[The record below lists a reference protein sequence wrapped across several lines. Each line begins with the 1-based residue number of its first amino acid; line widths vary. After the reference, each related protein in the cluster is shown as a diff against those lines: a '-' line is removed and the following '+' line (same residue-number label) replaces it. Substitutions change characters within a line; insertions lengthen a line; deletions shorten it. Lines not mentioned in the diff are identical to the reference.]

1 MNRWM
6 WGILILVVLMASCT
20 TGTKMN
26 KSKVS
31 ASQFYQRGDYAQALA
46 LWQSE
51 LDGCAK
57 KGMVDNC
64 PVNTPAAFA
73 YIKLGNDQKAIE
85 LLKRAAYT
93 NTAPDSAYLALA
105 DIYHREDNLSL
116 EMLSLQDYVSHFPKG
131 KELNM
136 VNSRLFKIYV
146 KSQNWESAENQWTT
160 LLPKYKED
168 REYLHDYFTINQA
181 LKNDEVCD
189 SVAENLLEINGNDV
203 LALSWLGKK
212 YYRLAEDAYQSEMKA
227 YEDNKTRKQY
237 AKLLK
242 ALDQIT
248 ITYQTSLK
256 YFKTLY
262 KLVPEPATANYL
274 SHIYNR
280 LSDKEKAEYYG
291 KLAEK

>member
-1 MNRWM
+1 MKRWM
-6 WGILILVVLMASCT
+6 WGILSLMVLIAGCT
-20 TGTKMN
+20 TGTKM
-26 KSKVS
+26 KKPKVS
-31 ASQFYQRGDYAQALA
+31 ASQFYQKGDYTQALS

-51 LDGCAK
+51 LDVCAK

-64 PVNTPAAFA
+64 PANTPAAFA

-85 LLKRAAYT
+85 LLKRATYT

-116 EMLSLQDYVSHFPKG
+116 EMLALQDYVTHFPQG
-131 KELNM
+131 KKLDM
-136 VNSRLFKIYV
+136 VNSRLFTIYI
-146 KSQNWESAENQWTT
+146 KSQNWESANAAWAT
-160 LLPKYKED
+160 LPPAYQED
-168 REYLHDYFTINQA
+168 REYLHGYFTINQA

-189 SVAENLLEINGNDV
+189 SVAENLLEINGNDL

-248 ITYQTSLK
+248 FTYQTSLK

-262 KLVPEPATANYL
+262 TLVPEPSTANYL

>member
-1 MNRWM
+1 MKRWM
-6 WGILILVVLMASCT
+6 WGMLILVVLMAGCT
-20 TGTKMN
+20 AGSQMKKT
-26 KSKVS
+26 KVS
-31 ASQFYQRGDYAQALA
+31 ADQYYQRGDFAQALA
-46 LWQSE
+46 LWQDE
-51 LDGCAK
+51 LDVCAK

-64 PVNTPAAFA
+64 PANTPAAFA
-73 YIKLGNDQKAIE
+73 YLKLGNDQQAIG
-85 LLKRAAYT
+85 LLKRATYT

-116 EMLSLQDYVSHFPKG
+116 EMLSLQDYVSHFPQG
-131 KELNM
+131 KELDM

-146 KSQNWESAENQWTT
+146 KSQNWESANDAWASLSPAYQ
-160 LLPKYKED
+160 ED
-168 REYLHDYFTINQA
+168 REYLHDYFTVNQA

-189 SVAENLLEINGNDV
+189 SLAENLLDINGNDL

-212 YYRLAEDAYQSEMKA
+212 YYRLAEDAYQTEMKA

-256 YFKTLY
+256 YFRVLY